1 MGVDPG
7 PAQRVKPGAGGVISS
22 CVGASFR
29 ISFDQKLA
37 CGFSSAPLSS
47 ALISLASKK
56 PAPDLR
62 LFFHHFISLV
72 VLYHLLMLSL
82 RVANRVWRFVV
93 CVCILL
99 PQLGLVLTPINYLK
113 CDWAGKG
120 CSTAITRC

>member
-82 RVANRVWRFVV
+82 RVAESCMALCRMCMYFT
-93 CVCILL
+93 
-99 PQLGLVLTPINYLK
+99 PSAGLGFNSNKLFK
-113 CDWAGKG
+113 M
-120 CSTAITRC
+120 